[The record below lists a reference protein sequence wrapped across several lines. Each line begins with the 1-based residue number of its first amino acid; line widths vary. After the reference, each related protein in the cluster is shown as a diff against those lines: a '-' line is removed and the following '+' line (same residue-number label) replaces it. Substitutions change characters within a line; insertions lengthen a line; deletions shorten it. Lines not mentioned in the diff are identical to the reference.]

1 MRILQ
6 GNIFT
11 SPRSSCEGPAISGKK
26 VIKILKKFGFG
37 YVRTSGDHVRLIK
50 KTPEKT
56 YKIIVPLH
64 DPLKRK
70 TFLSILHAA
79 ELTLEEFLDKK

>member
-1 MRILQ
+1 MKV
-6 GNIFT
+6 
-11 SPRSSCEGPAISGKK
+11 PAISGKK

-50 KTPEKT
+50 KTTDKT
-56 YKIIVPLH
+56 YKVTVPLH
-64 DPLKRK
+64 DPLKKK

-79 ELTLEEFLDKK
+79 DLALDEFLKKK